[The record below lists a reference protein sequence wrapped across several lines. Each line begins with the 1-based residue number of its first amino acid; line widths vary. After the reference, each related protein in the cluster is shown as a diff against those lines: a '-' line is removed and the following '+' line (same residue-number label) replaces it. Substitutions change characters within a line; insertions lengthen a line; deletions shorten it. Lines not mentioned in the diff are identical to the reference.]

1 MQLQEKIEQVTHP
14 VLKKLYQIMLQK
26 SSNLAVSADVTN
38 PEKLI
43 ELVEQV
49 AGHICILKT
58 HMDIVENFTP
68 ELTNELRQLADK
80 HNFLIFEDRKFADI
94 GNTVLHQVRDGVYR
108 IAQWADI
115 INAHALP
122 GEGIVAGLREGCK
135 GRDIGLLMLAQMS
148 SKGNLFSEQYTKQT
162 VEMAE
167 ANRNFVMGFIAQEK
181 LIDDVNLV
189 TMTPGVQM
197 QASGDNLGQN
207 YNAPDDVIGKKGSDI
222 IIVGRGIYQASNP
235 QQAAKSY
242 QKSGWN
248 AYLKSI
254 EKL

>member
-1 MQLQEKIEQVTHP
+1 MRLQEKIELVKHP
-14 VLKKLYQIMLQK
+14 VLKKLYQIMHKK
-26 SSNLAVSADVTN
+26 SSNLAVSADVTDPN
-38 PEKLI
+38 KLI

-49 AGHICILKT
+49 AEHICVLKT

-68 ELTNELRQLADK
+68 QLTTKLRQLADK

-135 GRDIGLLMLAQMS
+135 ERDIGLLMLAQMS
-148 SKGNLFSEQYTKQT
+148 SKGNLFSEEYTKQT
-162 VEMAE
+162 VAMAQ
-167 ANRNFVMGFIAQEK
+167 ANQDFVMGFIAQEK
-181 LIDDVNLV
+181 LVDDVSLV

-197 QASGDNLGQN
+197 QASGDDLGQN
-207 YNAPDDVIGKKGSDI
+207 YNNPDDIIGGKGSDI
-222 IIVGRGIYQASNP
+222 IIVGRGIYKASDP
-235 QQAAKSY
+235 QQAAKLY
-242 QKSGWN
+242 QKSAWN
-248 AYLKSI
+248 AYLKN
-254 EKL
+254 L